1 MDLVGTLQVLVRVVE
16 TGSFS
21 AVARERD
28 LTQAAV
34 ARQISQLE
42 KHFGVRLFHR
52 TTRKLSLTDDGQ
64 MLLGLARPVLDSVE
78 GLEAA
83 LGRQSASA
91 VGLVR
96 VGVPVTTSRFLV
108 QRLPTLLA
116 GHPGLKVELVISD
129 RFGDMIEDRLDL
141 ALRVGEITDSSLV
154 MRRSWTGERIVVAAP
169 SYVERYGAPS
179 VPADLERHTCIVHDV
194 GADSDVWTFV
204 TPEGPQEV
212 RVSGGFLA
220 NDSRAVR
227 QAAEVG
233 YGIALLRLLEVFND
247 LRSGT
252 LVRVLSDFPATG
264 VPFSLVYPSRRHL
277 APRTRLVMDFIWE
290 EVRQIRAELATASDK
305 GALRKRRAGARSL
318 TQSPSSLL
326 ERL

>member
-34 ARQISQLE
+34 ARQIAQLE
-42 KHFGVRLFHR
+42 EHFGVRLFHR

-64 MLLGLARPVLDSVE
+64 MLLGLTRPVLEGVE
-78 GLEAA
+78 ELEAA

-96 VGVPVTTSRFLV
+96 VAVPTTTSRFLV

-141 ALRVGEITDSSLV
+141 ALRVGEITDSSLIK
-154 MRRSWTGERIVVAAP
+154 RRSWTGERIAVVAP
-169 SYVERYGAPS
+169 SYIERHGAPT
-179 VPADLERHTCIVHDV
+179 VLADLEHHTCILHNV
-194 GADSDVWTFV
+194 GSDSDVWTFV
-204 TPEGPQEV
+204 TPEGPKQV
-212 RVSGGFLA
+212 HVNGGFLA
-220 NDSRAVR
+220 NDFRAVR
-227 QAAEVG
+227 QAAEIG
-233 YGIALLRLLEVFND
+233 YGIALLPLLEVFDD
-247 LRSGT
+247 LQSGQ
-252 LVRVLSDFPATG
+252 LFSLLNGFPAPG
-264 VPFSLVYPSRRHL
+264 FPVSLVYPSRRHL
-277 APRTRLVMDFIWE
+277 APRTRVVMEFVLAQMQ
-290 EVRQIRAELATASDK
+290 EVR
-305 GALRKRRAGARSL
+305 
-318 TQSPSSLL
+318 SSL
-326 ERL
+326 ESRTRHAAPASAVAND

>member
-96 VGVPVTTSRFLV
+96 VGVPVTVSRFLV

-129 RFGDMIEDRLDL
+129 RFGDMVEDRLDL
-141 ALRVGEITDSSLV
+141 ALRVGEIADSSLV
-154 MRRSWTGERIVVAAP
+154 MRRSWIAERVVVAAP
-169 SYVERYGAPS
+169 SYVERHGTPS
-179 VPADLERHTCIVHDV
+179 VPADLEHHTCIVHDV

-204 TPEGPQEV
+204 MPEGPQKV

-227 QAAEVG
+227 QAAEIG
-233 YGIALLRLLEVFND
+233 YGIGLLPLLEVLDD
-247 LRSGT
+247 LRSGE
-252 LVRVLSDFPATG
+252 LVCLLSGFPAPG
-264 VPFSLVYPSRRHL
+264 IPACLVYPSRRHL
-277 APRTRLVMDFIWE
+277 APRTRLVMEFVFDQVR
-290 EVRQIRAELATASDK
+290 EVRSMLAAEDK
-305 GALRKRRAGARSL
+305 ARGA
-318 TQSPSSLL
+318 
-326 ERL
+326 

>member
-96 VGVPVTTSRFLV
+96 VGVPVTVSRFLV

-129 RFGDMIEDRLDL
+129 RFGDMVEDRLDL
-141 ALRVGEITDSSLV
+141 ALRVGEIADSSLV
-154 MRRSWTGERIVVAAP
+154 MRRSWIAERVVVAAP
-169 SYVERYGAPS
+169 SYVERHGTPS
-179 VPADLERHTCIVHDV
+179 VPADLEHHTCIVHDV

-204 TPEGPQEV
+204 MPEGPQKV
-212 RVSGGFLA
+212 RGSGGFLA

-227 QAAEVG
+227 QAAEIG
-233 YGIALLRLLEVFND
+233 YGIGLLPLLEVLDD
-247 LRSGT
+247 LRSGE
-252 LVRVLSDFPATG
+252 LVCLLSGFPAPG
-264 VPFSLVYPSRRHL
+264 IPACLVYPSRRHL
-277 APRTRLVMDFIWE
+277 APRTRLVMEFVFDQVR
-290 EVRQIRAELATASDK
+290 EVRSMLAAEDK
-305 GALRKRRAGARSL
+305 ARGA
-318 TQSPSSLL
+318 
-326 ERL
+326 

>member
-42 KHFGVRLFHR
+42 EHFGVRLFHR

-78 GLEAA
+78 RLETA

-96 VGVPVTTSRFLV
+96 VGVTVTASRFLV

-141 ALRVGEITDSSLV
+141 ALRVGEIADSSLV
-154 MRRSWTGERIVVAAP
+154 MRRSWTAERIVVAAP
-169 SYVERYGAPS
+169 SYVERHGAPS
-179 VPADLERHTCIVHDV
+179 FPADLERHACIIHDV

-204 TPEGPQEV
+204 MPEGPQQV
-212 RVSGGFLA
+212 RVPGGFLA
-220 NDSRAVR
+220 NDVRAVR
-227 QAAEVG
+227 QAAEIG
-233 YGIALLRLLEVFND
+233 YGVAFLPLLEVFDD
-247 LRSGT
+247 LRRGE
-252 LVRVLSDFPATG
+252 LVRLLSGFPAPG
-264 VPFSLVYPSRRHL
+264 FPVSLVYPSRRHL
-277 APRTRLVMDFIWE
+277 APRTRLVLEFVLDQVR
-290 EVRQIRAELATASDK
+290 EVRSMLAVEDK
-305 GALRKRRAGARSL
+305 AGSA
-318 TQSPSSLL
+318 
-326 ERL
+326 